1 MGWVTGNESAGV
13 RNMTGTKT
21 VFGIITIILLAVI
34 GGNNLLAIGW
44 LVVLCFM
51 GDGEWGDGG
60 HVPRISSPSRPQPST
75 MRTNR
80 VMSVLIHIADW
91 RIKNT
96 RGKKK

>member
-44 LVVLCFM
+44 LVVLCF
-51 GDGEWGDGG
+51 DG
-60 HVPRISSPSRPQPST
+60 
-75 MRTNR
+75 
-80 VMSVLIHIADW
+80 
-91 RIKNT
+91 
-96 RGKKK
+96 